1 MISKVKSNSKNNG
14 VSQQTKKKTNLLT
27 KNTVNENLI
36 PITKSPLNTIP
47 KYLRKFFINKIYSL
61 DQFINNT
68 DFREIFL
75 KGKFNYEKQITFFN
89 TQTRIS
95 QNLNKKN
102 SEEKQNDKIKKFICT
117 GGYKDICNAL
127 KQRGWIQLKE
137 TRVDD
142 INFLWTLKTI
152 EVNFS
157 KLKNFQLANHFQ
169 KAYAL
174 TRKSGLCKNIRNLFY
189 KGINPDNF
197 FPRCY
202 DLSILNDLNNFLNDF
217 KFTKAISI
225 LIKFTLENNQ
235 EKIPEIIIN
244 TCLNIINSNLKVITC
259 DYRNTDEE
267 KKNEKKNVKKD
278 VNNENNKNNENED
291 LNIENVYKLISDDE
305 WNIISGEDN
314 IIKNNNG
321 ILSNTLKIPSIQPIN
336 KISGNLNSEI
346 TFPQLQN
353 NLKSKKKLLTKI
365 KSIRN
370 STNQTK
376 RIFKKLNKENM
387 QKHNNSVEKNTK
399 VDSNFNIKN
408 NIKENRNNSLEKLPS
423 NNNNIIH
430 TQPDEKPKKNF
441 QKIASK
447 EKYYTIIINLLK
459 KLKKYLP
466 QFSLNGYHNIWIIK
480 PSNLSRGRSIQC
492 INSLNQI
499 NNISSNINNYFVIQ
513 KYIENP
519 MIIYKRKFDIRQW
532 VLVTHL
538 NPLTLWMWEEPYLRF
553 SAEDY
558 DIDNFSNIYSHLTN
572 NSIAK
577 YSEKYKNE
585 SLIKEDMWELG
596 NFKKYLKENYN
607 KENIWDEIYEKM
619 KNAIICSFDSG
630 RHEIVYRE
638 NCFELY
644 GYDFMIDNELNVFL
658 IEINSSPAMD
668 YSTSI
673 TEKLVQE
680 MSENLIKI
688 VIDKRETCRD
698 FEKIGKFIKVYDGK
712 EEINE
717 KFVPNK
723 NLLY

>member
-142 INFLWTLKTI
+142 VNFLWTLKTI

-197 FPRCY
+197 YPRCY
-202 DLSILNDLNNFLNDF
+202 DLSILNDLNNFLYDF
-217 KFTKAISI
+217 KITKAISI

-259 DYRNTDEE
+259 DYRNIDEE
-267 KKNEKKNVKKD
+267 KKD
-278 VNNENNKNNENED
+278 VNNENNKNEDSNDEN
-291 LNIENVYKLISDDE
+291 IYKLITDDE

-314 IIKNNNG
+314 INNNNNG
-321 ILSNTLKIPSIQPIN
+321 ILFNNLKIPSIQPIN
-336 KISGNLNSEI
+336 KISPNINSEI
-346 TFPQLQN
+346 AFPQLQN
-353 NLKSKKKLLTKI
+353 NLRSKNKLLTKI

-370 STNQTK
+370 PTKQTK
-376 RIFKKLNKENM
+376 RYLKKLNKENM
-387 QKHNNSVEKNTK
+387 KKHNNSVEKYTK
-399 VDSNFNIKN
+399 DDPNFNIKN
-408 NIKENRNNSLEKLPS
+408 YIKINRNNTLEKS
-423 NNNNIIH
+423 QINNNISHIQTEEK
-430 TQPDEKPKKNF
+430 TQKNV
-441 QKIASK
+441 QKLVSK
-447 EKYYTIIINLLK
+447 EKYKTIISNLLK
-459 KLKKYLP
+459 KLKKFLP

-499 NNISSNINNYFVIQ
+499 NNISSNLNNYFVIQ

-712 EEINE
+712 EEVNE

>member
-27 KNTVNENLI
+27 KNTINENLI

-142 INFLWTLKTI
+142 VNFLWTLKTI

-267 KKNEKKNVKKD
+267 KKNEKKMLKKM
-278 VNNENNKNNENED
+278 
-291 LNIENVYKLISDDE
+291 LIMK
-305 WNIISGEDN
+305 
-314 IIKNNNG
+314 IIK
-321 ILSNTLKIPSIQPIN
+321 I
-336 KISGNLNSEI
+336 
-346 TFPQLQN
+346 
-353 NLKSKKKLLTKI
+353 
-365 KSIRN
+365 
-370 STNQTK
+370 
-376 RIFKKLNKENM
+376 M
-387 QKHNNSVEKNTK
+387 
-399 VDSNFNIKN
+399 
-408 NIKENRNNSLEKLPS
+408 
-423 NNNNIIH
+423 
-430 TQPDEKPKKNF
+430 
-441 QKIASK
+441 
-447 EKYYTIIINLLK
+447 
-459 KLKKYLP
+459 
-466 QFSLNGYHNIWIIK
+466 
-480 PSNLSRGRSIQC
+480 
-492 INSLNQI
+492 
-499 NNISSNINNYFVIQ
+499 
-513 KYIENP
+513 
-519 MIIYKRKFDIRQW
+519 
-532 VLVTHL
+532 
-538 NPLTLWMWEEPYLRF
+538 
-553 SAEDY
+553 
-558 DIDNFSNIYSHLTN
+558 
-572 NSIAK
+572 
-577 YSEKYKNE
+577 
-585 SLIKEDMWELG
+585 
-596 NFKKYLKENYN
+596 
-607 KENIWDEIYEKM
+607 KM
-619 KNAIICSFDSG
+619 KI
-630 RHEIVYRE
+630 
-638 NCFELY
+638 
-644 GYDFMIDNELNVFL
+644 
-658 IEINSSPAMD
+658 
-668 YSTSI
+668 
-673 TEKLVQE
+673 
-680 MSENLIKI
+680 
-688 VIDKRETCRD
+688 
-698 FEKIGKFIKVYDGK
+698 
-712 EEINE
+712 
-717 KFVPNK
+717 
-723 NLLY
+723 

>member
-1 MISKVKSNSKNNG
+1 MISKVKSNPKKRG
-14 VSQQTKKKTNLLT
+14 DSQQKKKKTNILSKSPIT
-27 KNTVNENLI
+27 ENII
-36 PITKSPLNTIP
+36 PIKKSLINTIP
-47 KYLRKFFINKIYSL
+47 KNLRKFFIYKLYSL
-61 DQFINNT
+61 DLFINNS

-75 KGKFNYEKQITFFN
+75 KGKFNYEKQITFFK
-89 TQTRIS
+89 TQSRIF

-102 SEEKQNDKIKKFICT
+102 LEDKDNSKDKIKKFICT

-142 INFLWTLKTI
+142 VNFLWTLKTI

-169 KAYAL
+169 KAFAL

-197 FPRCY
+197 YPRCY
-202 DLSILNDLNNFLNDF
+202 DLSISNDLNNFLYDF
-217 KFTKAISI
+217 KITKAISI

-259 DYRNTDEE
+259 DYRNIDEG
-267 KKNEKKNVKKD
+267 KND
-278 VNNENNKNNENED
+278 VNNENNKNED
-291 LNIENVYKLISDDE
+291 SNNIYKLISDDE

-321 ILSNTLKIPSIQPIN
+321 ILFNNLKIPSIQPIN
-336 KISGNLNSEI
+336 KISPNINSEI
-346 TFPQLQN
+346 AFPQLQN
-353 NLKSKKKLLTKI
+353 NLRSKNKLLTKI

-370 STNQTK
+370 PTKQTK
-376 RIFKKLNKENM
+376 RYLKKLNKENM
-387 QKHNNSVEKNTK
+387 KKHNNSVEKYTK
-399 VDSNFNIKN
+399 DDPNFNIKN
-408 NIKENRNNSLEKLPS
+408 YIKINRNNTLEKS
-423 NNNNIIH
+423 QINNNISHIQTEEK
-430 TQPDEKPKKNF
+430 TQKNV
-441 QKIASK
+441 QKLVSK
-447 EKYYTIIINLLK
+447 EKYKTIISNLLK
-459 KLKKYLP
+459 KLKKFLP

-499 NNISSNINNYFVIQ
+499 NNISSNLNNYFVIQ

-577 YSEKYKNE
+577 YSEKYKSE
-585 SLIKEDMWELG
+585 SLIKEDMWELDY
-596 NFKKYLKENYN
+596 FKKYLKENYN

-630 RHEIVYRE
+630 KHEIVYRE

-644 GYDFMIDNELNVFL
+644 GYDFMIDNEFNVFL

-680 MSENLIKI
+680 MSENLIQI

-698 FEKIGKFIKVYDGK
+698 FERIGKFIKVYDGK
-712 EEINE
+712 EEISE
-717 KFVPNK
+717 KFIPNK

>member
-1 MISKVKSNSKNNG
+1 MISKVKSNPKKRG
-14 VSQQTKKKTNLLT
+14 ESQQKRKKTNLLS
-27 KNTVNENLI
+27 KNPITENII
-36 PITKSPLNTIP
+36 PIKKSLLNTIP
-47 KYLRKFFINKIYSL
+47 PNLRKFFIYKFYSL
-61 DQFINNT
+61 DLFINNS

-75 KGKFNYEKQITFFN
+75 KGKFNYEKQITFFK
-89 TQTRIS
+89 TQARIF
-95 QNLNKKN
+95 QKLNKKN
-102 SEEKQNDKIKKFICT
+102 IEDKDNSKDKIKKFICT

-127 KQRGWIQLKE
+127 KHRGWIQLKE
-137 TRVDD
+137 TRIDD
-142 INFLWTLKTI
+142 ANFLWTLKTI

-197 FPRCY
+197 YPRCY
-202 DLSILNDLNNFLNDF
+202 DLSISNDLNNFLYDF
-217 KFTKAISI
+217 KITKAISI

-259 DYRNTDEE
+259 DYRIIDEG
-267 KKNEKKNVKKD
+267 KND

-291 LNIENVYKLISDDE
+291 SNNIYKLISDDE

-321 ILSNTLKIPSIQPIN
+321 ILFNNLKLPSIQPIN
-336 KISGNLNSEI
+336 KISPHINSEI
-346 TFPQLQN
+346 AFPQLQN
-353 NLKSKKKLLTKI
+353 NLRSKKKLLTKI
-365 KSIRN
+365 NSIRN
-370 STNQTK
+370 STKQTK
-376 RIFKKLNKENM
+376 RYFKKLNKENM
-387 QKHNNSVEKNTK
+387 KKHNNSVEKNIK
-399 VDSNFNIKN
+399 DDPNFNIKN
-408 NIKENRNNSLEKLPS
+408 NIKVNRNNTSEKLQS
-423 NNNNIIH
+423 NNNMSY
-430 TQPDEKPKKNF
+430 TQPEEKIKKKF
-441 QKIASK
+441 KKLASK
-447 EKYYTIIINLLK
+447 EKYLTTIKNLLK

-585 SLIKEDMWELG
+585 SLIKEDMWELE
-596 NFKKYLKENYN
+596 NFKKYLQENYN
-607 KENIWDEIYEKM
+607 RDNIWNDIYEKM

-673 TEKLVQE
+673 TQKLVQE
-680 MSENLIKI
+680 MSENLIQI
-688 VIDKRETCRD
+688 VIDKRENCRD
-698 FEKIGKFIKVYDGK
+698 FGKIGKFIKVYDGK
-712 EEINE
+712 EEISE